1 MVPKPEITPSRTG
14 SVSVV
19 RLRHRWRMGDWRGD
33 LTRDLSE
40 VVDLVDGA
48 GVPVYLVGGLG
59 LAVRSDDFYR
69 NHADLDLAVFLPE
82 LPQLLQRLADAGYRL
97 CAATAGFPISPWHR
111 VDRFRPVTVGEVM
124 SDPDAGCLRLVRS
137 NAETGVFFTSR
148 RTDVIDLLLLSHR
161 SDRIMLH
168 GYDCDVPRTD
178 FFPDHPM
185 ASSSYLRLPNLRY
198 KAHLPSSWP
207 RQRQDLAA
215 AGLEA

>member
-1 MVPKPEITPSRTG
+1 MVRKQEFTPSRTG

-48 GVPVYLVGGLG
+48 GVPAYLVGGLG

-69 NHADLDLAVFLPE
+69 NHADVDLAVFLPE
-82 LPQLLQRLADAGYRL
+82 LPQLLQRLAGVGYRL
-97 CAATAGFPISPWHR
+97 FSATAGFPISPWHR
-111 VDRFRPVTVGEVM
+111 VDRFRPVAQEQVM
-124 SDPDAGCLRLVRS
+124 ADPDGDCLRLVRS
-137 NAETGVFFTSR
+137 NAESGMLFTSR
-148 RTDVIDLLLLSHR
+148 RTDVIDLLLLSQR
-161 SDRIMLH
+161 AERIVLH
-168 GYDCDVPRTD
+168 GYDCDVPRSD

-185 ASSSYLRLPNLRY
+185 ANSRYLRLPNLQY

-207 RQRQDLAA
+207 RQRQDLAV
-215 AGLEA
+215 AGLAS